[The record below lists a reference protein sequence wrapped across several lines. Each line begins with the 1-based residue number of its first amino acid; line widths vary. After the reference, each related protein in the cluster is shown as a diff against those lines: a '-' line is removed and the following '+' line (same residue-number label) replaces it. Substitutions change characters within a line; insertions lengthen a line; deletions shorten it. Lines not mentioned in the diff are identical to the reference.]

1 MARPPRSASNPAR
14 SAAAKA
20 RRASARARGPL
31 SPARTGGA
39 PDFRISVLE
48 VRGRPGRILLDIET
62 NPALTPFEND
72 HLINV
77 VTEYLWEIGR
87 ESGICSGYARGERHR
102 ADLGA
107 FQVVRRGE
115 KA

>member
-1 MARPPRSASNPAR
+1 MKSRRATARTRSR
-14 SAAAKA
+14 AAA
-20 RRASARARGPL
+20 PQ
-31 SPARTGGA
+31 
-39 PDFRISVLE
+39 FRISVLE
-48 VRGRPGRILLDIET
+48 ARDRPGRILLDLET
-62 NPALTPFEND
+62 DPPLTPYEND

-102 ADLGA
+102 DDLGE

-115 KA
+115 PA